1 MFDILRNK
9 LQTARLKAH
18 YERLVH
24 ERLTHLTEA
33 SGPSPVSEDPGR
45 WLLLGDAARGLD
57 ESQRTDARS
66 KARHLV
72 ATNPHARNI
81 LRLLESYVTGP
92 GLQLE
97 LRRRST
103 TSEATRTLPASGS
116 LSDGEL
122 HRAQELWREFLDA
135 NERHYS
141 HREHARR
148 SWRDGECFVRKFA
161 NAGGSLRDPARGASG
176 LHWPPA
182 VRFVDPEAIGG
193 TPEHPDSHGIL
204 TDARDVEQ
212 PRAYLRIDPA
222 TGTLLERIDAA
233 EVLHTRVGVDSNQKR
248 GVTIFTPVLE
258 MLDCFNKWVE
268 TELLARKL
276 QSSIVLWRK
285 VQGSPQ
291 QAQAVADGMASGSVH
306 EPGYGGVRRERI
318 RPGTIL
324 TTNHATEIQFL
335 QPNTNFGDAV
345 PLGRMLLLCAAAG
358 AGLPEFML
366 TSDASNANFASTMV
380 AEGPAV
386 KLFQSEQQ
394 FFAAEFT
401 RLWRWVMADAVAQGL
416 LPAGSLTRV
425 EPQWSFP
432 QLVNRDRPRERLA
445 DVRLVESRV
454 LSRAEVARRDG
465 ADPEMMRGELEAEGA
480 GGAPVS

>member
-1 MFDILRNK
+1 MSFLGLLSDK
-9 LQTARLKAH
+9 LQTVRLKAR

-24 ERLTHLTEA
+24 QRLVELTE
-33 SGPSPVSEDPGR
+33 STGPLPVSEDPGR
-45 WLLLGDAARGLD
+45 WLLVGDGKSAPDDSRR
-57 ESQRTDARS
+57 SDARS

-72 ATNPHARNI
+72 LHNPHARNI
-81 LRLLESYVTGP
+81 LRLLEAYVTGP
-92 GLQLE
+92 GLCLEHRPCPGARNASATDALLTAANALWQAFLSANQL
-97 LRRRST
+97 
-103 TSEATRTLPASGS
+103 
-116 LSDGEL
+116 
-122 HRAQELWREFLDA
+122 
-135 NERHYS
+135 HYS

-148 SWRDGECFVRKFA
+148 SWRDGECFVRKFPTE
-161 NAGGSLRDPARGASG
+161 N
-176 LHWPPA
+176 WPPV
-182 VRFVDPEAIGG
+182 VRFVDPEAIGP
-193 TPEHPDSHGIL
+193 TPEFPESQGIL
-204 TDARDVEQ
+204 TDADDVES
-212 PRAYLRIDPA
+212 PRFYLRLDLDSRQVA
-222 TGTLLERIDAA
+222 ERIDADD
-233 EVLHTRVGVDSNQKR
+233 VLHTRQGVDTNQKR
-248 GVTIFTPVLE
+248 GVTIFLPVLQT
-258 MLDCFNKWVE
+258 LDCFDKWVE

-291 QAQAVADGMASGSVH
+291 QAAALADAMSGGTAT
-306 EPGYGGVRRERI
+306 EPGMGPVRRERI

-335 QPNTNFGDAV
+335 QPDTNFADAV
-345 PLGRMLLLCAAAG
+345 PLGRMLLLSTAAG

-401 RLWRWVMADAVAQGL
+401 RLWRWVLSDAVTQRR
-416 LPAGSLTRV
+416 LPEDFFARV
-425 EPQWSFP
+425 EPHWAFP

-445 DVRLVESRV
+445 DVRLVESRI

-465 ADPEMMRGELEAEGA
+465 ADPKVMRAELEAESSQAGVLA
-480 GGAPVS
+480 GGSSGGQATGRGTA